1 MAKSFFIKVVLV
13 FVFSIGATNAALAA
27 ARYGKLDDSL
37 SEDDECGKTPLSRTK
52 VRVDTR
58 GVLSSFALSPST
70 PPVGL
75 VHQSTGTPASAA
87 PKAEGVTPESK

>member
-1 MAKSFFIKVVLV
+1 MTKSFFIKVFLVL
-13 FVFSIGATNAALAA
+13 VFSIGATNAALAREKYVPIDGA
-27 ARYGKLDDSL
+27 S
-37 SEDDECGKTPLSRTK
+37 SEDDESCKTPLSRTK
-52 VRVDTR
+52 TQVDTR

-87 PKAEGVTPESK
+87 PKAGGVTPESK